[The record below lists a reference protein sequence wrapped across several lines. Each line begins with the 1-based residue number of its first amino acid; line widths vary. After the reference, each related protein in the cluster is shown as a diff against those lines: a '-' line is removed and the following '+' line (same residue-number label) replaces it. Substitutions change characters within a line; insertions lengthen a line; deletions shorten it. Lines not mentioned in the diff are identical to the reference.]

1 MSSYKTLLSL
11 ILFPTPVISAQ
22 HASKVVVSENGK
34 TYTGVL
40 GLGST
45 EDLVML
51 EGLLDDLVPQKMN
64 DIFRFLDELPASSVS
79 TGRGPC
85 NGKLC

>member
-40 GLGST
+40 GLGSVD
-45 EDLVML
+45 DLVMFSGDGHRLTISKSDIDDLFPGKVPTVL
-51 EGLLDDLVPQKMN
+51 EGLLDILV
-64 DIFRFLDELPASSVS
+64 L
-79 TGRGPC
+79 
-85 NGKLC
+85 